1 MTTDNASQAN
11 ALSDEQVN
19 AICKSLT
26 ATQAKVL
33 VEAYNFT
40 VSTNK
45 VAGTSAMHWYH
56 RGKFGFGISRRTAQ
70 ALFDKSLAQQSVWE
84 QWFYDTQFIKLTSHG
99 YAVAAS
105 LAAKQKEKAHKV

>member
-1 MTTDNASQAN
+1 MSTDIAN
-11 ALSDEQVN
+11 NTNTMSDEAV
-19 AICKSLT
+19 ASVCKSLT

-40 VSTNK
+40 VATNK

-70 ALFDKSLAQQSVWE
+70 ALFDKGLAQQSVWE
-84 QWFYDTQFIKLTSHG
+84 QWFYDTQFIKLTSLG
-99 YAVAAS
+99 YVVAAS
-105 LAAKQKEKAHKV
+105 LASKRKEKAHKV